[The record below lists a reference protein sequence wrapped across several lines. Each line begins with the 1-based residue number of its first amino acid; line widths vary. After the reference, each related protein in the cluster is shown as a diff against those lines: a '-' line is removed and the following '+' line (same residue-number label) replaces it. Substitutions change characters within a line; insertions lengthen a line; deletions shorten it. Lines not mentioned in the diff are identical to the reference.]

1 METERHRNN
10 NTEKVRIIRQLD
22 PQKLAKLPTFNEQLD
37 KKYGKPGS
45 DERNRFDEES
55 LTWFYGNML

>member
-10 NTEKVRIIRQLD
+10 NTEKVRIISQLA

-37 KKYGKPGS
+37 EKYGKPGS

-55 LTWFYGNML
+55 LN

>member
-1 METERHRNN
+1 MR
-10 NTEKVRIIRQLD
+10 KLD